1 MDIGIIHYSHI
12 ATEYTT
18 IALIANPISFVLN
31 NLYMQ
36 NTYAR
41 LVCSSWLMVDGACDK
56 WQSH

>member
-56 WQSH
+56 